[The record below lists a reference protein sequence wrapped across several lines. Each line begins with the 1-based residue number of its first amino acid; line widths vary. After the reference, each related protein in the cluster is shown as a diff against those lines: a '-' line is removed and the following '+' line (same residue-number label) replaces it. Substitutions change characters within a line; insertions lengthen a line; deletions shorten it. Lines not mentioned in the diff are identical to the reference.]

1 MEITAHDPVLD
12 IKNDPGRE
20 KRAIWSS
27 RIPFDNQANT
37 RGNGPRWEGSY
48 VLGSEG
54 GDKMETFP
62 FGVSYLF
69 PGTAIQ
75 VQLATVATDVAMVL
89 L

>member
-1 MEITAHDPVLD
+1 M
-12 IKNDPGRE
+12 
-20 KRAIWSS
+20 
-27 RIPFDNQANT
+27 
-37 RGNGPRWEGSY
+37 
-48 VLGSEG
+48 LGSEG